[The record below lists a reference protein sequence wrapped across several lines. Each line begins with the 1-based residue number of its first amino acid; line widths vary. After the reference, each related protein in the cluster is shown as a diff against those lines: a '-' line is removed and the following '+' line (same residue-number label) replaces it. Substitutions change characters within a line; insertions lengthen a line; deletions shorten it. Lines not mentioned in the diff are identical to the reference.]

1 MKNVDENNGKLQ
13 FINLLYYLY
22 LIYSVISD
30 EYLIQTYNLLI
41 L

>member
-1 MKNVDENNGKLQ
+1 MKDVDENKGKLQ
-13 FINLLYYLY
+13 FINPLYYLY
-22 LIYSVISD
+22 LIYCVISD